1 MLLWPSAP
9 RLHRQFITILGL
21 ALSRMFMYPL
31 NPCVLGWFGVD
42 FKLNFTPTHME
53 MDTWVFKQ
61 GGAWIVGWDIR
72 MDGNII

>member
-1 MLLWPSAP
+1 VCW
-9 RLHRQFITILGL
+9 G
-21 ALSRMFMYPL
+21 
-31 NPCVLGWFGVD
+31 GFGVE

-61 GGAWIVGWDIR
+61 GGAWIVGCDIR